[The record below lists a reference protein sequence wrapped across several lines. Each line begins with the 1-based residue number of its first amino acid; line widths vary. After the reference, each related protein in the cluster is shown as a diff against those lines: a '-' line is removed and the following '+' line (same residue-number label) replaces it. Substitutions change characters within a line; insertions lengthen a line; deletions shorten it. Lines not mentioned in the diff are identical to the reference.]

1 MSKSRRLNF
10 DAILSSAGTGKPGYL
25 TWFDR
30 LDEQSLAELNRIKS
44 LWVERGK
51 KPPAAT
57 LARAI
62 IAHCKQAGIEI
73 AGETQV
79 SRWLRNQS

>member
-1 MSKSRRLNF
+1 MSKRRLSF
-10 DAILSSAGTGKPGYL
+10 DDILSRAGTGKPGYA

-30 LDEQSLAELNRIKS
+30 LSPSDRAELEGIKRQ
-44 LWVERGK
+44 WRERGK

-57 LARAI
+57 MARAI
-62 IAHCKQAGIEI
+62 VGHCKEIGIEV

-79 SRWLRNQS
+79 SRWLRSES